1 MRWQHPVL
9 LHRMAEGELMVG
21 KIVAVVEIMKY

>member
-9 LHRMAEGELMVG
+9 LHRMAEGELVAG
-21 KIVAVVEIMKY
+21 KIIAVVEIMNY